1 MNLAEPLFQEIT
13 ESINIVG
20 QDPAAVADRRSP
32 RLKADTH
39 VAVFPWSSPIY
50 AMSVRISNLS
60 FGGVGL
66 LHCKRMPL
74 DEQFVVGL
82 PRAAGQEVLI
92 LCKVIYWE
100 PLAENLYAIGAQ
112 FQRVVEEPELAER
125 HADVSRPTGV
135 LARITHALVRGR
147 KAAS

>member
-1 MNLAEPLFQEIT
+1 MNLSEPLFQEIT

-20 QDPAAVADRRSP
+20 QDQAPVADRRSP

-39 VAVFPWSSPIY
+39 VAVYPWGSPID

-66 LHCKRMPL
+66 LHCKRMGL

-82 PRAAGQEVLI
+82 PLADEKEVLI

-100 PLAENLYAIGAQ
+100 PLAENLYSIGAQ
-112 FQRVVEEPELAER
+112 FQRVVEDAELSER

-135 LARITHALVRGR
+135 LARISHALGRGR
-147 KAAS
+147 KVAS